1 MFEEKDIKKLTE
13 LLVTKTDLENFRDEY
28 RKDFRDLQKS
38 VDAYAVKA
46 NNFFYELV
54 MLSNKVDRHEKWIKQ
69 IAEKLGIKLEY

>member
-46 NNFFYELV
+46 NNFF
-54 MLSNKVDRHEKWIKQ
+54 
-69 IAEKLGIKLEY
+69 